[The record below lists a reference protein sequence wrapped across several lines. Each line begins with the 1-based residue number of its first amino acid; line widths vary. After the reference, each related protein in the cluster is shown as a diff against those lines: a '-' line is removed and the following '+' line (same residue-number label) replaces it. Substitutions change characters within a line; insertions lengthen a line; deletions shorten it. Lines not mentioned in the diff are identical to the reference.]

1 MKRKIFISFDYDND
15 ADIKGCLVSQI
26 QNPSLPLEI
35 IDMSINKP
43 IDEKWRNE
51 ARERIGKCDVVIV
64 LCGEHTKDAP
74 GVTAELTIAREL
86 KIPYILLKGRK
97 KKKVQKPN
105 SSLKEDLIYDWK
117 WKKLIEILIGEKKH
131 GKE

>member
-15 ADIKGCLVSQI
+15 TDIKGCLVSQI

-35 IDMSINKP
+35 IDMSINEP
-43 IDEKWRNE
+43 IDEKWRVE
-51 ARERIGKCDVVIV
+51 ARRRIARCDVVIV

-86 KIPYILLKGRK
+86 NIPYILLKGRK

-117 WKKLIEILIGEKKH
+117 WKKLIEILIGEKKY